1 MMDKQF
7 KLNYIVVHTL
17 KILSQSF
24 IPSTHKIITFFA
36 KTHIFSKHMI
46 KSKSRPMVVG
56 HKAKTKQHACTSSS
70 LMATTV
76 SYLQA
81 Q

>member
-1 MMDKQF
+1 M
-7 KLNYIVVHTL
+7 N
-17 KILSQSF
+17 
-24 IPSTHKIITFFA
+24 KIITFFA

-56 HKAKTKQHACTSSS
+56 HKAKTKQHARKSSS
-70 LMATTV
+70 LVATTV